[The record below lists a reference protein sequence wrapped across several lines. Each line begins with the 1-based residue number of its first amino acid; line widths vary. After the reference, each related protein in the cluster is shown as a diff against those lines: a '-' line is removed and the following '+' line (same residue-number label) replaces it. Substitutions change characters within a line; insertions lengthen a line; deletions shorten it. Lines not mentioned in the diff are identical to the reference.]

1 MTLTLA
7 IVTKIYRLMF
17 IAVFIVLFSNLALA
31 QTSKGEFNLSISPT
45 SATIPL
51 GNSASFSISLTPVNG
66 FNEPVNLVADIPT
79 KQFSVSFSGNGVRPP
94 STLTMQVSVA
104 DTGSPGN
111 FTINISA
118 SSGPITKSQ
127 TITINIPTPTFSL
140 SVSPTSVQTTPNS
153 NLDFTVSVG
162 GGSEL
167 KQNVSLRAESKL
179 SVRFTSDS
187 IKAPGNTRMTVNVP
201 LGTPL
206 GNYQVIVIGNLP
218 GTSISQTS
226 TINIDV
232 RPLPDYTISLNPTS
246 ISLPAGES
254 GDAFVNITGLNGFD
268 QSVSLKL
275 DSKQL
280 NASLSSTTING
291 AGTTRLSIVTDRTTP
306 LGDYLITVNSSSN
319 TKGGVIEKRATL
331 AVTITAPPD
340 FTLVALPKNLDID
353 PGKSA
358 SVNVSI
364 NAANRFSGIVN
375 LTTSTSN
382 PNITTSLSS
391 NNIGPNSN
399 ASLMINVG
407 ANITPGNYDVSI
419 FGSSNGIQ
427 QKTEI
432 VRVNVKSVGDF
443 DLSLNSNN
451 QEIMAGESANFV
463 VNTVG
468 QMGFA
473 ERITL
478 SASVDGLQTSF
489 SSTTIDATAMS
500 TLTVNTTQETEAKD
514 YLVTITAR
522 GGGLTK
528 TTTATLTVKPRLVGD
543 FTLVATPDLQTISAG
558 KSTSFSLAINPEN
571 GFNELVNLTAEV
583 SESSIQVVF
592 SNKTARPGDNISAT
606 VITTGNTPPQN
617 YSIRIIGASG
627 SLVKTAL
634 FGLNVTPQV
643 QEAFSLALAPNLQ
656 SIANGESTMFTVGVV
671 GRNGFNQAVSL
682 SASTTDP
689 SIQLNFD
696 SSSVNAGGNTF
707 ITVTTSS
714 NTQPGTYTISITGRA
729 GSLTVSQPVI
739 LAVRQA
745 VLKVDISFEPPQA
758 GQMEPPQNVKVV
770 ATELKPG
777 QTQSIRTSAN
787 KLEPLA
793 DGDLAGFKI
802 YRLPTPAEGQP
813 ALTAEDLVKDENLI
827 ATIPND
833 TTTFTD
839 NVPVG
844 ASSTGN
850 FTYSVTS
857 FFGNGQNSNGSNPM
871 GTELPVIRNPKF
883 IKGTIF
889 LDSAS
894 SFINATGATIIIN
907 GIDEYPLMFN
917 SEATQFTV
925 DKKITSLPSSI
936 TLKKLIKKGQT
947 VELVVRNKDGKLSVA
962 KSLTRPKKKK

>member
-1 MTLTLA
+1 MRLTLAILTKIYKLMFITIFIGLCSTLTLA
-7 IVTKIYRLMF
+7 QATK
-17 IAVFIVLFSNLALA
+17 
-31 QTSKGEFNLSISPT
+31 GDFNLEINPK
-45 SATIPL
+45 SATIPV
-51 GNSASFSISLTPVNG
+51 GNATSFSISLTPVNG
-66 FNEPVNLVADIPT
+66 FNEAIKLTASSSVKIDID
-79 KQFSVSFSGNGVRPP
+79 FSTNSVRPP
-94 STLTMQVSVA
+94 ATVTMRVSVP
-104 DTGSPGN
+104 DTIQPGSY
-111 FTINISA
+111 TIGVTA
-118 SSGPITKSQ
+118 SSGSITKSQ
-127 TITINIPTPTFSL
+127 NITINVPSPTFSL

-153 NLDFTVSVG
+153 SLDFTVSVG
-162 GGSEL
+162 GGSDL
-167 KQNVSLRAESKL
+167 KRDVSLNAQSKDGLPVRL
-179 SVRFTSDS
+179 SSDFVRP
-187 IKAPGNTRMTVNVP
+187 PGSVRMTVTIP
-201 LGTPL
+201 TGTEIR
-206 GNYQVIVIGNLP
+206 NYQVVVTGSLP
-218 GTSISQTS
+218 GSTTSQTA
-226 TINIDV
+226 TVNIDV
-232 RPLPDYTISLNPTS
+232 RPLPDYRLSFNPTS
-246 ISLPAGES
+246 ISLAAGES
-254 GDAFVNITGLNGFD
+254 GDVFVNIASLNGFD
-268 QSVSLKL
+268 QNVDLKIDTEL
-275 DSKQL
+275 K
-280 NASLSSTTING
+280 ASLSSTVING
-291 AGTTRLSIVTDRTTP
+291 AGTTRLSINTDRNTAVK
-306 LGDYLITVNSSSN
+306 DYLITVNSSSN
-319 TKGGVIEKRATL
+319 TKGGVITKRDTL
-331 AVTITAPPD
+331 TVTVTAPPD
-340 FTLVALPKNLDID
+340 FTLVALPNTLDID

-358 SVNVSI
+358 NVNVSI
-364 NAANRFSGIVN
+364 TPTNRFTGIVN
-375 LTTSTSN
+375 LTTNPSN
-382 PNITTSLSS
+382 PNITTSLTS
-391 NNIGPNSN
+391 NNIGPNSS
-399 ASLMINVG
+399 ASLAINVG
-407 ANITPGNYDVSI
+407 ANVAPGTYDISV
-419 FGSSNGIQ
+419 FGSSSGIA
-427 QKTEI
+427 QKTTI

-443 DLSLNSNN
+443 DLSLNSNK

-463 VNTVG
+463 VNTLG

-500 TLTVNTTQETEAKD
+500 TLIVNTTQETEAKD

-522 GGGLTK
+522 GGGITK

-543 FTLVATPDLQTISAG
+543 FTLITTPDLQTLSAG

-571 GFNELVNLTAEV
+571 GFNEPVNLTAEV

-592 SNKTARPGDNISAT
+592 SNKTAKPGDNISAT
-606 VITTGNTPPQN
+606 IITTGTTPPQN

-745 VLKVDISFEPPQA
+745 VLKVDISFDPPQV
-758 GQMEPPQNVKVV
+758 GQMGPPQNVKVV

-907 GIDEYPLMFN
+907 GIDEYPLIFN

-925 DKKITSLPSSI
+925 NKKITSLPSSI

-962 KSLTRPKKKK
+962 KSLTRPKKK